1 MKFAKGDLI
10 RVQPW
15 RGSNYGREAG
25 LYLVLETGLP
35 RPLWAPPGRTG
46 SQWASEEWIR
56 ILRLETGQ
64 TREDVA
70 SVYETA
76 TKDPEESQQ
85 PALTFA

>member
-25 LYLVLETGLP
+25 FYLVLEPKIP
-35 RPLWAPPGRTG
+35 RPPWAPSGRDDR
-46 SQWASEEWIR
+46 APEEWIK

-64 TREDVA
+64 TRVDIA
-70 SVYETA
+70 GVYEKV
-76 TKDPEESQQ
+76 TKDQGEP
-85 PALTFA
+85 T

>member
-10 RVQPW
+10 RVQP
-15 RGSNYGREAG
+15 GYELTYGREAG

-76 TKDPEESQQ
+76 TKDPEESQ
-85 PALTFA
+85 

>member
-1 MKFAKGDLI
+1 VKFAKGDLI

-64 TREDVA
+64 TREDIA
-70 SVYETA
+70 SVYVKA
-76 TKDPEESQQ
+76 TKGKGKSP
-85 PALTFA
+85 

>member
-70 SVYETA
+70 SVYEA
-76 TKDPEESQQ
+76 VTKGKGKSP
-85 PALTFA
+85 